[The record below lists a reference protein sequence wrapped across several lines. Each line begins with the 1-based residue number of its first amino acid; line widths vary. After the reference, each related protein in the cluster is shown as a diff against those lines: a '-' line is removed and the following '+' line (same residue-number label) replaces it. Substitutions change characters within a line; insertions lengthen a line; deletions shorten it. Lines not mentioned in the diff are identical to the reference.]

1 MRALALVVLAS
12 CAKPT
17 PVECPAAAASEFTA
31 TFDEGTL
38 EASWPGT
45 IEAPSSEALR
55 LVTTTPRRGARALEF
70 RVTAQATVNSGT
82 RAELAWDSRDLEGS
96 RAQYFFSE
104 RLDATWPDF
113 DRVKDAKGR
122 PTWQILAQFHDQP
135 DCTLGETWDSY
146 AGSGNSPPIV
156 VQSFWLTKQ
165 DPDVRAV
172 FDSGKAAGVVGLSDA
187 TLERPLLGLLVGV
200 PAELRAVVPIE
211 KAKWVDQRLDIT
223 WSRGSTGRVTWSVN
237 GTVITTVEGRNMI
250 NAAPHY
256 FKAGLYR
263 NPDLMGDQVGQLDEV
278 FVTHDALRADAFER
292 ELAKTR

>member
-1 MRALALVVLAS
+1 MRRVEPGASAGLALSGRVPQHHRQQV
-12 CAKPT
+12 P
-17 PVECPAAAASEFTA
+17 PREFERL
-31 TFDEGTL
+31 DEQGHR
-38 EASWPGT
+38 
-45 IEAPSSEALR
+45 LR
-55 LVTTTPRRGARALEF
+55 SADRARALEF
-70 RVTAQATVNSGT
+70 RVTAQTTVNSGT

-172 FDSGKAAGVVGLSDA
+172 FGNGAESLAQRRRSMRTVSVGFVMGVATMTGNLLWQDRKASLGSARKLLLNVRDAAYLVDMVVS
-187 TLERPLLGLLVGV
+187 TL
-200 PAELRAVVPIE
+200 
-211 KAKWVDQRLDIT
+211 
-223 WSRGSTGRVTWSVN
+223 
-237 GTVITTVEGRNMI
+237 
-250 NAAPHY
+250 PHY
-256 FKAGLYR
+256 LAFYRAGFH
-263 NPDLMGDQVGQLDEV
+263 PDEV
-278 FVTHDALRADAFER
+278 DHGALIGKWRAEVGG
-292 ELAKTR
+292 